1 MPTPNQVACA
11 ACECYPSK
19 LILGLCPECRMKVVR
34 PPAKYQ
40 WTADMD
46 DQLRQIYRRTGRKKL
61 VLSAELTKFC
71 SAFRLPRTAV
81 MNRARRLGLNIVR
94 PFKPWTH
101 EEKEGLR
108 KLTGLLGVNT
118 IAKRLGRSPYAI
130 KNQLSQM
137 NLTAQLT
144 DGYTL
149 RQLQLLLGVPNR
161 SIQMWLT
168 TRALHMDLD
177 KERITEASVRE
188 FVKNNMH
195 EYSFRRVN
203 EPWLKSLLGAQRAT
217 RRRAELLI
225 VIQHLRETQ

>member
-11 ACECYPSK
+11 SCECYPSK

-40 WTADMD
+40 WTAGMD

-108 KLTGLLGVNT
+108 KLAGLLGVNT

-144 DGYTL
+144 DGYTI

-188 FVKNNMH
+188 FVKNNMY
-195 EYSFRRVN
+195 EYSFRRVD
-203 EPWLKSLLGAQRAT
+203 EPWLKSLLGTQRAT
-217 RRRAELLI
+217 RRRAELE
-225 VIQHLRETQ
+225 VGNAA